1 MSDTG
6 TQPAPVATGQKPA
19 PSADVSWKLVLL
31 VAIVMGGIIA
41 VALPIVFHYPMASGA
56 TSVLG
61 VVLPIF
67 TAVMGAALG
76 AGVGNATG
84 SAGKKA
90 SDQKA
95 AQSRQSLLAVKEAL
109 QRGKPKVDGVFDTV
123 KSSLLSPAG
132 QANFMATPAR
142 DAPVEI
148 PTIDIAHMDTA
159 SAALE
164 RIQAIVDTALS
175 TE

>member
-1 MSDTG
+1 
-6 TQPAPVATGQKPA
+6 
-19 PSADVSWKLVLL
+19 
-31 VAIVMGGIIA
+31 MGGIIA

-76 AGVGNATG
+76 TGVGNATG

-95 AQSRQSLLAVKEAL
+95 AQAKQSLLAIKMELEV
-109 QRGKPKVDGVFDTV
+109 GKPKANGVFTGV
-123 KSSLLSPAG
+123 KTSMSSPAG
-132 QANFMATPAR
+132 LAQFLVGTPG
-142 DAPVEI
+142 DPQQVPPI
-148 PTIDIAHMDTA
+148 NISDMDEA
-159 SAALE
+159 SSSLE
-164 RIQAIVDTALS
+164 RIQVIVDAALAADS
-175 TE
+175 